1 MNFELEEQTKLTNW
15 EKEPKLKDLKAD
27 LKAAK
32 SFHDSQMLKIKE
44 WKDLLF
50 VEGKE
55 KPKVKE
61 GKSSVQPKLI
71 RRQAEWRYSA
81 LTEPFLGSQKIFQV
95 NPRTFE
101 DIEAARQNEIL
112 LNYQF
117 DTKINKIK
125 FIDELVRTTVN
136 EGTSIVRVGWERVT
150 VPVMEPVPT
159 YQFLPIQDEQQQ
171 QAIDQ
176 AIELEQKNPRAYDE
190 TIPDDMKKAIEFFKE
205 TQQYVVA
212 QPIGMEMVPSEQ
224 VIENKPILE
233 IMNPEN
239 VYIDPSCQG
248 DISKAMFIITS
259 FETSKAELVKTGLY
273 QNLDKINWDDDSLAT
288 DTEHESSVP
297 SDVSYMLKDKLRR
310 RVVAYEYWGFN
321 DITGSG
327 ELVPIVATWIGN
339 TLIRMDVNPYPDEK
353 LPFVFIPYLPL
364 QRSAYGEADAE
375 LLKENQRILGAVTR
389 GMIDLLGKSAN
400 SQQGFAKGFLDPTQ
414 KRRFEAGQDYE
425 FNSGGFTPQNGYFMH
440 QYPEIPQSAITMF
453 QLQNEEAESL
463 TGIKA
468 FTGGISGEA
477 YGDVATGIRG
487 ALDASSKR
495 EMAILRRLAKG
506 LIEIGNKIISMNSEF
521 LSDKEVIRVTNMQF
535 IEIKREDI
543 KGNFDLVV
551 DINTAELDQAKA
563 QDLAFML
570 QTLGPNFGPEL
581 VVMVLSK
588 IADLKHLPD
597 LAEQL
602 RQWAPPPPDPI
613 EEEKRQLEN
622 EKLKA
627 EIEFLRSRAQNTAV
641 DAQAELADMQL
652 EVSGIKHQRN
662 LELQQAQAQ
671 GNQDLEIIK
680 AITKPIKENERQ
692 DPNAI
697 KGAIGYNLQK
707 NALKARAN
715 LLQPIQ
721 DPTLRSNLK

>member
-15 EKEPKLKDLKAD
+15 EKEPKLQDLKAD

-55 KPKVKE
+55 KPKTKE
-61 GKSSVQPKLI
+61 GRSSVQPKLI

-81 LTEPFLGSQKIFQV
+81 LTEPFLGSQKISQV

-117 DTKINKIK
+117 DTKINKVK

-176 AIELEQKNPRAYDE
+176 AVELEQKNPRAYDE

-212 QPIGMEMVPSEQ
+212 QPIGMELVPSEQ

-364 QRSAYGEADAE
+364 QRSVYGEADAE

-400 SQQGFAKGFLDPTQ
+400 SQQGFAKGFLDPTLVDLLL
-414 KRRFEAGQDYE
+414 RMV
-425 FNSGGFTPQNGYFMH
+425 T
-440 QYPEIPQSAITMF
+440 
-453 QLQNEEAESL
+453 LC
-463 TGIKA
+463 
-468 FTGGISGEA
+468 IS
-477 YGDVATGIRG
+477 
-487 ALDASSKR
+487 
-495 EMAILRRLAKG
+495 ILR
-506 LIEIGNKIISMNSEF
+506 F
-521 LSDKEVIRVTNMQF
+521 LS
-535 IEIKREDI
+535 
-543 KGNFDLVV
+543 
-551 DINTAELDQAKA
+551 
-563 QDLAFML
+563 
-570 QTLGPNFGPEL
+570 
-581 VVMVLSK
+581 
-588 IADLKHLPD
+588 
-597 LAEQL
+597 QL
-602 RQWAPPPPDPI
+602 LLCSSYRM
-613 EEEKRQLEN
+613 K
-622 EKLKA
+622 KL
-627 EIEFLRSRAQNTAV
+627 
-641 DAQAELADMQL
+641 
-652 EVSGIKHQRN
+652 N
-662 LELQQAQAQ
+662 L
-671 GNQDLEIIK
+671 
-680 AITKPIKENERQ
+680 
-692 DPNAI
+692 
-697 KGAIGYNLQK
+697 
-707 NALKARAN
+707 
-715 LLQPIQ
+715 
-721 DPTLRSNLK
+721 